1 MTQNHFDH
9 IIIGAGHN
17 GLVAAAY
24 LAKQGKKILVLE
36 RRSIVGGSVVTE
48 SFGENFQA
56 DSIHAGG
63 SLRPDIIKDLKL
75 ASHGFQVDSVH
86 QPFTA
91 LQPVG
96 HASSVTYADHL
107 VLDPDPAKAAE
118 SIKKFSEKDASRWDE
133 FVSFMD
139 KAASILDVAYA
150 TIMPRL
156 PKNMNLSEGYGLL
169 ELGLE
174 LRLAGRK
181 AMLNFIRAL
190 PMSAQELVEEYFE
203 SEIVRAAIASVAIHG
218 STLGPMS
225 AGTGYT
231 LIHNWLNR
239 GGLSHVNVG
248 KAGEITS
255 ALANA
260 VKSFGG
266 EIRIDSEIAKIK
278 IENQIAKGV
287 VLANGEEIS
296 ADVILSSADPK
307 HTLLKL
313 VGAQDLPPEFVWHT
327 QSIKM
332 RGSVAKIHLQTD
344 GSHGIP
350 EGTLCIAPSVKYLE
364 KAYDAAKYGEISD
377 KPYLEITSVPVRDS
391 VKESVYN
398 TVSIHFQF
406 APYSLKSGVRQLA
419 VAGEG
424 ASFFTP
430 ESWNE
435 KHDVVEKMAI
445 DTLTEDFPNLKS
457 SIVNRK
463 SITPLDLEQTYGL
476 TEGDINHGQL
486 MLDQF
491 LFMRPI
497 PGWSNHKT
505 PIDNLYLCGSGVHGG
520 GGVSGVSGRNVV
532 KVLK

>member
-1 MTQNHFDH
+1 MTSNHYAT

-24 LAKQGKKILVLE
+24 LAKQGKKVLVLE

-48 SFGENFQA
+48 SFGENFTV
-56 DSIHAGG
+56 DSVQTGG
-63 SLRPDIIKDLKL
+63 ILRPDIIKDLKL
-75 ASHGFQVDSVH
+75 ATHGLQVDSTR
-86 QPFTA
+86 QPFIA

-118 SIKKFSEKDASRWDE
+118 AIKKFSEKDASRWNE
-133 FVSFMD
+133 FVRFMD
-139 KAASILDVAYA
+139 KAASILDAAYA

-156 PKNMNLSEGYGLL
+156 PKNMSLRDGYGLL

-181 AMLNFIRAL
+181 DMLNFIRAL

-203 SEIVRAAIASVAIHG
+203 SEIVKAAVASVAIHN

-231 LIHNWLNR
+231 LIHNWVNR
-239 GGLSHVNVG
+239 GGLAHVNAG
-248 KAGEITS
+248 KAGDITS

-260 VKSFGG
+260 VKSLGG
-266 EIRIDSEIAKIK
+266 EIRTDAEVAKIK

-287 VLANGEEIS
+287 TLSKGEEVS

-332 RGSVAKIHLQTD
+332 RGSVAKIHLQTN
-344 GSHGIP
+344 GNHGIP
-350 EGTLCIAPSVKYLE
+350 AGTLCVAPSIKYLE
-364 KAYDAAKYGEISD
+364 KAYDAAKYGEISE
-377 KPYLEITSVPVRDS
+377 KPYLEVTTLGNV
-391 VKESVYN
+391 
-398 TVSIHFQF
+398 VSIHFQF
-406 APYSLKSGVRQLA
+406 APYHLKSSEWKVERAKVENLA
-419 VAGEG
+419 I
-424 ASFFTP
+424 
-430 ESWNE
+430 N
-435 KHDVVEKMAI
+435 
-445 DTLTEDFPNLKS
+445 TLAEHFPNLKS

-476 TEGDINHGQL
+476 SEGDINHGQL

-520 GGVSGVSGRNVV
+520 GGVSGAAGRNVL

>member
-1 MTQNHFDH
+1 MSNIYNT

-24 LAKQGKKILVLE
+24 LAKQGKKVLVLE
-36 RRSIVGGSVVTE
+36 RRSIIGGSVVTE
-48 SFGENFQA
+48 SFGENFTV
-56 DSIHAGG
+56 DSVQTGG
-63 SLRPDIIKDLKL
+63 TLRPDIIKDLGLDTSEKNTR
-75 ASHGFQVDSVH
+75 STRP
-86 QPFTA
+86 PFIS
-91 LQPVG
+91 LQPDG
-96 HASSVTYADHL
+96 NHL
-107 VLDPDPAKAAE
+107 ILNEE
-118 SIKKFSEKDASRWDE
+118 SIKRFSEKDASRWNE
-133 FVSFMD
+133 FVRFMD
-139 KAASILDVAYA
+139 KAASILDAAYA

-156 PKNMNLSEGYGLL
+156 PKNMSLRDGYGLL

-181 AMLNFIRAL
+181 DMLNFIRAL

-203 SEIVRAAIASVAIHG
+203 SEIVKAAIASVAIHG

-239 GGLSHVNVG
+239 GGLSHSNVG

-266 EIRIDSEIAKIK
+266 EIRTDSEVAKIK
-278 IENQIAKGV
+278 IENQTAKGV

-296 ADVILSSADPK
+296 ADVVLSSTDPK

-332 RGSVAKIHLQTD
+332 RGSVAKIHLRTNRN
-344 GSHGIP
+344 HGIP

-364 KAYDAAKYGEISD
+364 KAYDAAKYGEISE
-377 KPYLEITSVPVRDS
+377 KPYLEITTSGNV
-391 VKESVYN
+391 
-398 TVSIHFQF
+398 VSIHFQF
-406 APYSLKSGVRQLA
+406 APYKLKTGDWRLETKTIEK
-419 VAGEG
+419 VAI
-424 ASFFTP
+424 
-430 ESWNE
+430 
-435 KHDVVEKMAI
+435 K
-445 DTLTEDFPNLKS
+445 TLSEYFPNLQSQVSNLK
-457 SIVNRK
+457 V
-463 SITPLDLEQTYGL
+463 ITPLDLETTYGL

>member
-1 MTQNHFDH
+1 MTNHYYA

-24 LAKQGKKILVLE
+24 LAKQGKKVLVVE

-48 SFGENFQA
+48 SFGENFIV
-56 DSIHAGG
+56 DSVQTGG
-63 SLRPDIIKDLKL
+63 TLRPDIIKDLKL
-75 ASHGFQVDSVH
+75 SLPTISEKPDFMS
-86 QPFTA
+86 
-91 LQPVG
+91 LQSDG
-96 HASSVTYADHL
+96 NHL
-107 VLDPDPAKAAE
+107 ILNEE
-118 SIKKFSEKDASRWDE
+118 SIKRFSEKDASRWNE
-133 FVSFMD
+133 FVRFMD
-139 KAASILDVAYA
+139 KAAGILDAAYA

-156 PKNMNLSEGYGLL
+156 PKNLSLRDGYGLL

-181 AMLNFIRAL
+181 DMLNFIRAL

-218 STLGPMS
+218 VTLGSLS
-225 AGTGYT
+225 AGTGYM

-239 GGLSHVNVG
+239 GGLQHSNVG
-248 KAGEITS
+248 KAGEITN

-266 EIRIDSEIAKIK
+266 EIRTDSEVARIK
-278 IENQIAKGV
+278 VENQIAKGI

-296 ADVILSSADPK
+296 ADIVLSSADPR

-332 RGSVAKIHLQTD
+332 RGSIAKVHLQTS
-344 GSHGIP
+344 GKHGIP
-350 EGTLCIAPSVKYLE
+350 KGTIALAPSIKYLE
-364 KAYDAAKYGEISD
+364 KAYDAAKYGEISE
-377 KPYLEITSVPVRDS
+377 KPYLEVTTY
-391 VKESVYN
+391 EN

-406 APYSLKSGVRQLA
+406 APYQLKNSSWQT
-419 VAGEG
+419 EG
-424 ASFFTP
+424 S
-430 ESWNE
+430 N
-435 KHDVVEKMAI
+435 VEKLAI
-445 DTLTEDFPNLKS
+445 DTLAEYFPNLKS
-457 SIVNRK
+457 SIEK
-463 SITPLDLEQTYGL
+463 TKTITPKDLEETYGL

-497 PGWSNHKT
+497 PGWSNHQT

-520 GGVSGVSGRNVV
+520 GGISGASGRNVV